1 MPDGKEDVLK
11 RKNDTLR
18 ETILFYAREI
28 ADREG
33 LERINIRSIA
43 KKAGIASG
51 TVYNYYSNKDEIL
64 LALTEEYWHQA
75 LLEMETV
82 VQGDSFC
89 EQVEQIFI
97 FLRERIDSTAGKLM
111 GSLGNVEAAG
121 ENRMQTAQTRLRDFL
136 ICRMEQDMSIQPDVW
151 DESFTKDAF
160 EQFIVLHMMTLLKIK
175 ESNPDFLFQI
185 IRRTIYKREG
195 NEGCHRQ

>member
-1 MPDGKEDVLK
+1 M
-11 RKNDTLR
+11 
-18 ETILFYAREI
+18 
-28 ADREG
+28 
-33 LERINIRSIA
+33 
-43 KKAGIASG
+43 
-51 TVYNYYSNKDEIL
+51 
-64 LALTEEYWHQA
+64 TEEYWHQA

-160 EQFIVLHMMTLLKIK
+160 AQFIVLHMMTLLKIK